1 MGKNSFKE
9 NKPMTDMFDEKY
21 IDEMTLGFSPLPGV
35 TFHQGSPTLQGKLW
49 SLQSHPR
56 LSHR

>member
-1 MGKNSFKE
+1 
-9 NKPMTDMFDEKY
+9 MTDMFDEKY

-35 TFHQGSPTLQGKLW
+35 TLHQGSPALQGKLW
-49 SLQSHPR
+49 SLPR